1 MEQCVSYWL
10 EIEYLAIIPLAHLAL
25 SFCKLGPFK
34 SIAIMG
40 RNVLVLGT
48 FLKTDAL
55 IVICLFSV
63 LAELINSFILG
74 LVFTLLYWVQCAFR
88 DLL

>member
-1 MEQCVSYWL
+1 
-10 EIEYLAIIPLAHLAL
+10 
-25 SFCKLGPFK
+25 
-34 SIAIMG
+34 
-40 RNVLVLGT
+40 VLVLGT